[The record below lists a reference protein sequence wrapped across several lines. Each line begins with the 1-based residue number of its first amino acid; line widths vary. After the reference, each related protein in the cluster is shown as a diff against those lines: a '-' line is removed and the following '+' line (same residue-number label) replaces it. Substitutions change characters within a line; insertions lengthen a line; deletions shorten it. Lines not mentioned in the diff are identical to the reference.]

1 MVERDVA
8 LEDQMRTAYLDYA
21 MSVIVSRALPDVRDG
36 MKPVQRRVLYAM
48 HDQGM
53 RNSGPYRK
61 SARVVGDVI
70 AKYHPHGDSPVYEA
84 LVRLAQPF
92 SLRYPL
98 VDGQGNFGSVDND
111 PPAAMRYTEARLAA
125 ISDEMLADID
135 RETVTFAPNFDGSER
150 EPTVLPAKIPN
161 LLINGASGIA
171 VGMATNIPPHNLTE
185 VSDAILFALGRW
197 QENPDGG
204 SYEATLDE
212 LTQFVRGPD
221 FPTSGLIRGTEG
233 ILRAYA
239 TGQGKVIMEARA
251 DIDEGPR
258 ENRPQIVIT
267 ELPYQV
273 NKASLVEKIADLVR
287 SRRIDGISEVRD
299 ESDRDGLR
307 VVIELRRD
315 AEPEVVLNNLYEH
328 TSMRQAFH
336 INMLAL
342 VDGQPQ
348 VLPLRQVV
356 HHFIRFRRD
365 VVTNRTRYEL
375 RRAEDRA
382 HVLEGL
388 RLALDDLDAVIA
400 LIRASENVDAAR
412 IGLIERYG
420 LSLRQA
426 QAILDMQLRRLAAL
440 ERQAILDEL
449 TELRERIADLEDLL
463 ATPTRITGTVRE
475 EMEEGKEKYG
485 DARRT
490 EIIEGELEQV
500 RREDLI
506 PHQEAVVTLSER
518 GYIKRVASQT
528 FRTQRRGGRGV
539 TGMPTR
545 EEDAVRRLVVC
556 DTHDT
561 LLFFTNRGRVW
572 TKRCFELPAESSRT
586 ARGTHLQNVT
596 GALDERERVTTVVA
610 ADDLSEGDY
619 LVFATQLGGVKRTP
633 LHLFTSIR
641 SNGIRAMDLKEGDE
655 LVSVVKADEQAN
667 VILVTEQ
674 GKAIRFETSVLRSRS
689 RTAGG
694 VRGIRLLND
703 DKVVGAEIVKPEKQL
718 FVITQNGYGKRT
730 PSESYPTKGRGGQ
743 GVITLKAGSR
753 LTGLVV
759 GIAVVDPDQE
769 LMLISK
775 NGVVNRTTL
784 REIRAVG
791 RSTQGV
797 IVMRLEQ
804 GDRVAALAAFDRS
817 EKPEAT

>member
-8 LEDQMRTAYLDYA
+8 LEEQMQTAYLDYA

-53 RNSGPYRK
+53 RNNGPYRK

-125 ISDEMLADID
+125 IADEMLADIERD
-135 RETVTFAPNFDGSER
+135 TVTFAPNFDGSER

-161 LLINGASGIA
+161 LLINGAAGIA

-185 VSDAILFALGRW
+185 VCDAILFALGRW
-197 QENPDGG
+197 QEDADGG
-204 SYEATLDE
+204 AYEATLEE
-212 LTQFVRGPD
+212 LTEFVKGPD
-221 FPTSGLIRGTEG
+221 FPTSGVIRGSEG
-233 ILRAYA
+233 IMRAYA

-251 DIDEGPR
+251 DIDEGHR
-258 ENRPQIVIT
+258 GSRPQIVIT

-273 NKASLVEKIADLVR
+273 NKAALVEKIADLVR
-287 SRRIDGISEVRD
+287 SRRVDGISEVRD

-315 AEPEVVLNNLYEH
+315 AQPEIVLNNLYEH

-348 VLPLRQVV
+348 VLPLRQMI
-356 HHFIRFRRD
+356 HHFIRFRRG
-365 VVTNRTRYEL
+365 VVTSRTRYDL

-388 RLALDDLDAVIA
+388 RVALDDLDNVIA
-400 LIRASENVDAAR
+400 LIRASEDVEAAR
-412 IGLIERYG
+412 IALIERYG
-420 LSLRQA
+420 FSLRQA

-440 ERQAILDEL
+440 ERQAIMDEL
-449 TELRERIADLEDLL
+449 AGLRERIADLEDLL
-463 ATPTRITGTVRE
+463 ATPTRITGVVRE
-475 EMEEGKEKYG
+475 EVEGVKDSYADE
-485 DARRT
+485 RRT
-490 EIIEGELEQV
+490 EILEGELEQV

-506 PHQEAVVTLSER
+506 PHQEVVVTLSER

-545 EEDAVRRLVVC
+545 EEDSVRRLVVC

-572 TKRCFELPAESSRT
+572 TKRCFELPAESSRN

-596 GALDERERVTTVVA
+596 GALDEKERVTTVIA

-619 LVFATQLGGVKRTP
+619 LVFATRLGEVKRTP
-633 LHLFTSIR
+633 LRLFTSIR
-641 SNGIRAMDLKEGDE
+641 SNGIIAMDLEGTDE
-655 LVSVVKADEQAN
+655 LVSVVKADDGAH
-667 VILVTEQ
+667 VILATEQ
-674 GKAIRFETSVLRSRS
+674 GKAIRFETSVLTSRS

-694 VRGIRLLND
+694 VRGIRLLGED
-703 DKVVGAEIVKPEKQL
+703 RVVGAEIVKPDKQL
-718 FVITQNGYGKRT
+718 FLITQNGYGKRT
-730 PSESYPTKGRGGQ
+730 PPESYPTKGRGGQ
-743 GVITLKAGSR
+743 GVITLKADSAR
-753 LTGLVV
+753 TGFVV
-759 GIAVVDPDQE
+759 GIAVVDPAQE
-769 LMLISK
+769 LMLISR
-775 NGVVNRTTL
+775 NGVVVRTTL
-784 REIRAVG
+784 KQIRSVG

-797 IVMRLEQ
+797 IVMKLQ
-804 GDRVAALAAFDRS
+804 PGDQVAALAAFDES

>member
-8 LEDQMRTAYLDYA
+8 LEEQMQTAYLDYA

-53 RNSGPYRK
+53 RNNGPYRK

-135 RETVTFAPNFDGSER
+135 RATVAFADNFDGSER
-150 EPTVLPAKIPN
+150 EPTVLPAKVPN
-161 LLINGASGIA
+161 LLINGAAGIA
-171 VGMATNIPPHNLTE
+171 VGMATNIPPHNLAE
-185 VSDAILFALGRW
+185 VSDAILFALARW
-197 QENPDGG
+197 REDTDGG
-204 SYEATLDE
+204 AYEATLEE
-212 LTQFVRGPD
+212 LTQFVKGPD
-221 FPTSGLIRGTEG
+221 FPTFGVIRGTEG
-233 ILRAYA
+233 IMRAYA

-251 DIDEGPR
+251 DIDEGR
-258 ENRPQIVIT
+258 RGSRPQIVIT
-267 ELPYQV
+267 EIPYQV
-273 NKASLVEKIADLVR
+273 NKAALVEKIADLVR
-287 SRRIDGISEVRD
+287 SRRVEGISEVRD

-315 AEPEVVLNNLYEH
+315 AQPEIVLNNLYEH
-328 TSMRQAFH
+328 TAMRQAFH

-348 VLPLRQVV
+348 VLPLRQMI
-356 HHFIRFRRD
+356 HHFIRFRRE
-365 VVTNRTRYEL
+365 VVTNRTRYDL

-388 RLALDDLDAVIA
+388 RIALDDLDNVIA
-400 LIRASENVDAAR
+400 LIRSSEDVEAAR
-412 IGLIERYG
+412 IALIERYG

-449 TELRERIADLEDLL
+449 AELRERIADLEDLL
-463 ATPTRITGTVRE
+463 ATPTRITGVVRE
-475 EMEEGKEKYG
+475 EVEEVKDSYA

-490 EIIEGELEQV
+490 EILEGELEQV

-506 PHQEAVVTLSER
+506 PHQEVVVTLSER

-545 EEDAVRRLVVC
+545 EEDSVRRLVVC

-572 TKRCFELPAESSRT
+572 TKRCFELPAESSRN
-586 ARGTHLQNVT
+586 ARGIHLQNVT
-596 GALDERERVTTVVA
+596 GALDEKERVTTVIA

-619 LVFATQLGGVKRTP
+619 LVFATQRGEVKRTP
-633 LHLFTSIR
+633 LRLFTSIR
-641 SNGIRAMDLKEGDE
+641 SNGIIAMDLEDSDE
-655 LVSVVKADEQAN
+655 LVSVVKADDGAH
-667 VILVTEQ
+667 VILATEQ
-674 GKAIRFETSVLRSRS
+674 GKAIRFGTSVLASRS

-694 VRGIRLLND
+694 VRGIRLLGED
-703 DKVVGAEIVKPEKQL
+703 RVVGAEIVKPDKQL
-718 FVITQNGYGKRT
+718 FLITQKGYGKRT

-743 GVITLKAGSR
+743 GVITLKADSAR
-753 LTGLVV
+753 TGLVI

-769 LMLISK
+769 LMLISR
-775 NGVVNRTTL
+775 NGVIVRTTL
-784 REIRAVG
+784 KEIRAVG

-797 IVMRLEQ
+797 IVMKLQQ
-804 GDRVAALAAFDRS
+804 GDEVAALAAFDRS
-817 EKPEAT
+817 ERPEAT

>member
-1 MVERDVA
+1 
-8 LEDQMRTAYLDYA
+8 MRTAYLDYA

-70 AKYHPHGDSPVYEA
+70 AKYHPHGDSPAYEA

-111 PPAAMRYTEARLAA
+111 PPAAMRYTEARLSA
-125 ISDEMLADID
+125 IADEMLVDLD
-135 RETVTFAPNFDGSER
+135 RATVSFAPNFDGSER
-150 EPTVLPAKIPN
+150 EPTVLPAKIPS
-161 LLINGASGIA
+161 LLINGAAGIA

-185 VSDAILFALGRW
+185 ICDAVLFALGRW
-197 QENPDGG
+197 QESPDGG
-204 SYEATLDE
+204 SFEATLDE
-212 LTQFVRGPD
+212 LTQFVKGPD
-221 FPTSGLIRGTEG
+221 FPTFGVIRGVEG
-233 ILRAYA
+233 IMRAYA

-251 DIDEGPR
+251 DIEDTGAR
-258 ENRPQIVIT
+258 ANRPQIVIN

-273 NKASLVEKIADLVR
+273 NKAALVEKIADLVR
-287 SRRIDGISEVRD
+287 SRRVDGVSEVRD
-299 ESDRDGLR
+299 ESDRDGMR

-315 AEPEVVLNNLYEH
+315 AQPEVVLNNLYEH

-348 VLPLRQVV
+348 VLPLRQMI
-356 HHFIRFRRD
+356 HHFIRFRRE

-388 RLALDDLDAVIA
+388 RIALDNLDAVIA
-400 LIRASENVDAAR
+400 LIRGSEDVEAAR
-412 IGLIERYG
+412 IGLIELYG

-440 ERQAILDEL
+440 ERQAILNEL

-475 EMEEGKEKYG
+475 ETEEIKEKYG
-485 DARRT
+485 DGRRT

-506 PHQEAVVTLSER
+506 PHQEVVVTLSER

-545 EEDAVRRLVVC
+545 DEDSVRQLVVC

-586 ARGTHLQNVT
+586 ARGIHLQNVT
-596 GALDERERVTTVVA
+596 GALDEKERVTTVIA
-610 ADDLSEGDY
+610 ADSLSEGDY
-619 LVFATQLGGVKRTP
+619 LVFATRFGGAKRTP
-633 LHLFTSIR
+633 LRHFTSIR
-641 SNGIRAMDLKEGDE
+641 SNGIKAMDLRNGDE
-655 LVSVVKADEQAN
+655 LVSVVKADEGAD

-674 GKAIRFETSVLRSRS
+674 GKAIRFETTRLTSRS

-694 VRGIRLLND
+694 VRGIRLLKD
-703 DKVVGAEIVKPEKQL
+703 DHVVGAEIVQPEKQL
-718 FVITQNGYGKRT
+718 FVITENGYGKRT

-759 GIAVVDPDQE
+759 GIAVVDPEQE

-784 REIRAVG
+784 MEIRAVG

-797 IVMRLEQ
+797 LVMRLEP
-804 GDRVAALAAFDRS
+804 GDKVAALAAFDKS